1 VLTHFFER
9 ARWGSPVQTDVAG
22 QSLTEEDQLFVLTQA
37 GMYLTATRGHSTP
50 EARICYERVESLCES
65 LNRPLLLYSALI
77 GQWRHFLLT
86 GKLTTAMQI
95 AKRVYALTKEQ
106 NDSALA
112 IGAYHALAGTLFYLG
127 DFESAR
133 QYATCGVQLWR
144 SGGISSPVEEVSAPA
159 VSCLC
164 YEVLC
169 EWHFGEIASCRATM
183 AEAIALAKELND
195 THALAVALFHGGFL
209 GHFERNPAEV
219 ERLASDLIEL
229 STRQNF
235 ALWLTAGEIFRG
247 WARSASGSTA
257 EGLAWIEDGIR
268 GYRAGGSMLNMSY
281 ALSLKAEGLH
291 LADRTPEALAAI
303 KEAEALVER
312 YEERWWCAELYRLR
326 GVFLTATGGD
336 QAQIE
341 ASFCEAL
348 RIAKQQKSVSLA
360 ERAEAT
366 YAEYRSQKAKAL
378 VGHGF
383 RLPLC

>member
-1 VLTHFFER
+1 
-9 ARWGSPVQTDVAG
+9 
-22 QSLTEEDQLFVLTQA
+22 
-37 GMYLTATRGHSTP
+37 
-50 EARICYERVESLCES
+50 
-65 LNRPLLLYSALI
+65 
-77 GQWRHFLLT
+77 
-86 GKLTTAMQI
+86 
-95 AKRVYALTKEQ
+95 
-106 NDSALA
+106 
-112 IGAYHALAGTLFYLG
+112 
-127 DFESAR
+127 
-133 QYATCGVQLWR
+133 
-144 SGGISSPVEEVSAPA
+144 
-159 VSCLC
+159 
-164 YEVLC
+164 
-169 EWHFGEIASCRATM
+169 M

-281 ALSLKAEGLH
+281 ALALKAEGLH

-326 GVFLTATGGD
+326 GVFLTAMGGD
-336 QAQIE
+336 EAQIE
-341 ASFCEAL
+341 ASFCEAISTAKRPRGSNL
-348 RIAKQQKSVSLA
+348 RRIPEPKSKSVSGARVPPTSLLTPSTRLRPEIQCVA
-360 ERAEAT
+360 KTTGFAAYIAT
-366 YAEYRSQKAKAL
+366 FAS
-378 VGHGF
+378 
-383 RLPLC
+383 